1 MDPPLQALIAAAS
14 SFAFVTLL
22 FSLLLLLCRLR
33 RPPKTLTLQTP
44 PFPPIAD
51 ERAIFHPSLL
61 PISMSNLVSATSNFS
76 PDAIIGDGAF
86 GFVYRA
92 VLPAAATTSVTS
104 VVAVKR
110 LDPDAAYHGHREFL
124 AEVETLGQIHHPN
137 LVRILGYCS
146 SGRDRLL
153 IYEYADHGSLDHHLH
168 SSPGDEGSVVD
179 LPWAARAR
187 IVRGVA
193 SGLAF
198 LHDECKPC
206 IIHRDIKA
214 SNILLDAN
222 LEARVADFGLA
233 RLVEPTRSHVST
245 QVAGT
250 MGYMPPEYRDGGMV
264 ATFKADVYSF
274 GVLLFEVASGRR
286 PDLPVRV
293 DGRGDVGMVRW
304 ARELVEGDR
313 HVEVLDP
320 GLVVEEEVLETV
332 RGYLR
337 VAHVCTS
344 EVPRDR
350 PSMMEV
356 VRLLSEV

>member
-1 MDPPLQALIAAAS
+1 MDHPLQALIAAAS
-14 SFAFVTLL
+14 SFVLVTIL
-22 FSLLLLLCRLR
+22 FSLLLLLCRLCR
-33 RPPKTLTLQTP
+33 RPKTQTP
-44 PFPPIAD
+44 SSPPIAD
-51 ERAIFHPSLL
+51 ERAIFHPSLVH
-61 PISMSNLVSATSNFS
+61 ISMSNLVSATRNFS

-92 VLPAAATTSVTS
+92 VLPAASTASA
-104 VVAVKR
+104 VAVKR
-110 LDPDAAYHGHREFL
+110 LDPYAAYHGHREFL
-124 AEVETLGQIHHPN
+124 AEVETLGRIRHPN

-153 IYEYADHGSLDHHLH
+153 IYEYVDHGSLDHHLH
-168 SSPGDEGSVVD
+168 SSPGDEASVVD

-293 DGRGDVGMVRW
+293 DGRDVGMVGW
-304 ARELVEGDR
+304 ARGLVEGDR

-320 GLVVEEEVLETV
+320 GLAVGEEVLEMV

-356 VRLLSEV
+356 VRLLSEI

>member
-1 MDPPLQALIAAAS
+1 M
-14 SFAFVTLL
+14 FHT
-22 FSLLLLLCRLR
+22 SLLR
-33 RPPKTLTLQTP
+33 
-44 PFPPIAD
+44 
-51 ERAIFHPSLL
+51 
-61 PISMSNLVSATSNFS
+61 ISMSNLVSATRNFS

-92 VLPAAATTSVTS
+92 ILPAASAASA
-104 VVAVKR
+104 VAVKR

-168 SSPGDEGSVVD
+168 SSPGDEGPVVD
-179 LPWAARAR
+179 LPWALRAR

-293 DGRGDVGMVRW
+293 DGRGDVGMVGW
-304 ARELVEGDR
+304 ARGLVEGDR

-320 GLVVEEEVLETV
+320 GLVVGEEVLEMV
-332 RGYLR
+332 RGYLS

-356 VRLLSEV
+356 VGLLSEI